1 MLEICVLALAG
12 LFASIILKKD
22 KPEYATLIIIL
33 VSFFIAIRVI
43 GVLGKAVE
51 ELRNWES
58 ILGGNAAY
66 ISLLLKLIGIT
77 YICEFAANLCKDS
90 GHSALSSHI
99 ELFGKI
105 AIMVAGF
112 PVIRIMINMLEGMM
126 R

>member
-33 VSFFIAIRVI
+33 VSFFIAISVI
-43 GVLGKAVE
+43 DVLGKAVE

>member
-33 VSFFIAIRVI
+33 VSFFIAIRVL

-51 ELRNWES
+51 ELKNWES
-58 ILGGNAAY
+58 ILGGNATY

-77 YICEFAANLCKDS
+77 YICDFAANLCKDS
-90 GHSALSSHI
+90 GYSALSSHI

-112 PVIRIMINMLEGMM
+112 PIIRIMIDMLEGIM

>member
-43 GVLGKAVE
+43 SVLGKAVE